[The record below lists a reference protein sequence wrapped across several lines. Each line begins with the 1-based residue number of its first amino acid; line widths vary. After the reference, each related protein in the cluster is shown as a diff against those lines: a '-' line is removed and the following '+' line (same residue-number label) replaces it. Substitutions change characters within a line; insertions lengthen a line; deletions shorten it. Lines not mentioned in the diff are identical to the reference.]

1 MGRRNENVCLP
12 VGDCPWNLHFSISYH
27 WLTLRIPWQGSLRDQ
42 TEQVDE
48 YVIPRGDWFESV
60 SSPHYLAEIV
70 TLSLSLCAHACFH
83 FLSILWYCEVLKITP
98 IVSIFMVLIAF
109 LIIICR
115 LYTLVFWLLVEEQ
128 ISQSG
133 YFLDLWYNSF
143 PILHFSWFFFSF
155 AIVHFDPYLNTSVL
169 FSSHWQVANLAF
181 AAAETHRWYLR
192 KFDNYPINRFAI
204 IPFLYWAFDT

>member
-1 MGRRNENVCLP
+1 MKLFVCLLVIVP
-12 VGDCPWNLHFSISYH
+12 EIFTFNILPLADLTNSLAGLATWPDRTSWRVCNPSWWLVWKCFIPALSGWNCNS
-27 WLTLRIPWQGSLRDQ
+27 
-42 TEQVDE
+42 
-48 YVIPRGDWFESV
+48 
-60 SSPHYLAEIV
+60 
-70 TLSLSLCAHACFH
+70 LSLSLCAHACCH

-143 PILHFSWFFFSF
+143 PILHFSWFFFFLCHCSLWPLSKYICYF
-155 AIVHFDPYLNTSVL
+155 FFSLAGGKFGVCSRRNT
-169 FSSHWQVANLAF
+169 
-181 AAAETHRWYLR
+181 
-192 KFDNYPINRFAI
+192 
-204 IPFLYWAFDT
+204 